1 MQDEDIGAWS
11 AEYISRTIGA
21 VTRLTGLSVCL
32 YDLNLLRTLDGV
44 KNIDWRHE
52 SAFCTAV
59 RMLPEGRA
67 ACIQSDVIEGV
78 AQAEREGRACLH
90 TCHAGLCELVVPIML
105 DERMI
110 GEAFVGQCRL
120 RGGLGW
126 PSVEKCLRP
135 FGRGVETLKA
145 RYFELPEVALSDLWD
160 AAALLDNSFRYLVS
174 RLGEDALSSYCAACE
189 PTHVERA
196 RKYIDDHFSLPIGAG
211 DVARELHITAAHLT
225 RLFRRAVGESRLYHA
240 PPHRAR
246 VRISQIVRD
255 SDRQSGRQRG
265 LSRSELFFPPVPR
278 HDGAQPQRL
287 SEKIS
292 AKRHNGG

>member
-1 MQDEDIGAWS
+1 
-11 AEYISRTIGA
+11 
-21 VTRLTGLSVCL
+21 
-32 YDLNLLRTLDGV
+32 
-44 KNIDWRHE
+44 
-52 SAFCTAV
+52 
-59 RMLPEGRA
+59 MLPEGRA

-105 DERMI
+105 EDRMI

-126 PSVEKCLRP
+126 PSVEKRLKP
-135 FGRGVETLKA
+135 FGRSVETLKA

-174 RLGEDALSSYCAACE
+174 RLGEDALSGYCAACE

-225 RLFRRAVGESRLYHA
+225 RLFRHAVGESVTDYITRRRIE
-240 PPHRAR
+240 RACEYLR
-246 VRISQIVRD
+246 SSEIPIGSLAVNVGFPDQNYFSRRF
-255 SDRQSGRQRG
+255 RAMTG
-265 LSRSELFFPPVPR
+265 LSP
-278 HDGAQPQRL
+278 
-287 SEKIS
+287 S
-292 AKRHNGG
+292 AYRKKYQQNDTTEGE